1 MVYKELKEEPKE
13 PKEPKPVQPDVR
25 VVYAEI
31 VSTLLITA
39 MFCGTLLVMMSMM
52 TSCDESQVEY
62 LRGASP

>member
-13 PKEPKPVQPDVR
+13 PKEPKRVQPDVR

-39 MFCGTLLVMMSMM
+39 MFCGTFLMTAHMMVS
-52 TSCDESQVEY
+52 ESQVEY

>member
-1 MVYKELKEEPKE
+1 MVYKELKEPKE

-39 MFCGTLLVMMSMM
+39 MLCGTLLITTSMWVSEREM
-52 TSCDESQVEY
+52 EY